1 VARIILIT
9 GGSRSGKSEY
19 AQRLAE
25 ALVGRRVYVA
35 TCPPLDEEM
44 RDRIRRHQQARARSD
59 WHTIEETIDLVGA
72 LGDAANYDVVL
83 VDCLTLWVNN
93 LMFQAEQEH
102 KEMTEETISSHTHE
116 LIAACHRFSSTTVF
130 VTNEVGMGIVPGD
143 PVSRRFRELAGRCNQ
158 VMAAAAHEVTLVV
171 SGLPLH
177 LKQGD
182 RA

>member
-1 VARIILIT
+1 MARIILII

-25 ALVGRRVYVA
+25 TLPGQRVFIA

-44 RDRIRRHQQARARSD
+44 RDRIRRHQQARAKSV

-72 LGDAANYDVVL
+72 LGRAAKHDVAL

-102 KEMTEETISSHTHE
+102 TVMTEDMISSRTRD
-116 LIAACHRFSSTTVF
+116 LIEACHRFSGTIVF

-171 SGLPLH
+171 TGLPLH